1 MSEILKKLAIIFF
14 LFLFSNNSFCQK
26 IFTVENSSKSDL
38 KVFVTKYQSQADLLV
53 YKVDYTFQ
61 SAANKGHWFFV
72 EYESQA
78 DKKIFFCDYA
88 SQADL
93 KIFFVDYKSKAKW
106 KKNKK
111 KHLLY

>member
-1 MSEILKKLAIIFF
+1 MSEIQKKLLIIF

-26 IFTVENSSKSDL
+26 IFTVETSSKSHL

-53 YKVDYTFQ
+53 YKADYASQ
-61 SAANKGHWFFV
+61 SEGNKGYWFFV